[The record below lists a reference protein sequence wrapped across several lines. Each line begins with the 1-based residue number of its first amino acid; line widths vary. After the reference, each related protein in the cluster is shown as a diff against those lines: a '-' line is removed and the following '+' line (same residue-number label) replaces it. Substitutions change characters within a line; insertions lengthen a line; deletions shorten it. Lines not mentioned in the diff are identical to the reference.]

1 MKLSNEKLKQTK
13 QEAERTD
20 IVSFRD
26 VPTLR
31 KLIAA
36 FEDDLQESRE
46 AEQEATAV
54 TTPGARNKSVRT

>member
-13 QEAERTD
+13 QETEQAD

-46 AEQEATAV
+46 AEQEATTV
-54 TTPGARNKSVRT
+54 NPSGARNKSVRT

>member
-13 QEAERTD
+13 QETERAD

-46 AEQEATAV
+46 TEREATAV
-54 TTPGARNKSVRT
+54 TTPGARNKPVRT